1 MRLNRDVYVGVFLL
15 MICATF
21 IHASFDI
28 TPPMFGQMS
37 SALWPRII
45 LTPLTLLSAVF
56 LIRSLRLTEP
66 EWEQKGNFFDW
77 LKFYKNPINCFI
89 LFFLFL
95 LTLPYLGMLI
105 GGVAFVFL
113 MLCLLGGWGPRK
125 MLLHGSVALVFVCIM
140 WSIFT
145 FVLGVILPQG
155 EIFLYM

>member
-15 MICATF
+15 LLCAIF
-21 IHASFDI
+21 IYGSFDI
-28 TPPMFGQMS
+28 APPMFGQMS

-45 LTPLTLLSAVF
+45 LTPLTLLSAIF
-56 LIRSLRLTEP
+56 LFRSLRLTEP
-66 EWEQKGNFFDW
+66 EWEEKGSLMNWFRY
-77 LKFYKNPINCFI
+77 YKNPINCFF

-105 GGVAFVFL
+105 GGTAFVFL
-113 MLCLLGGWGPRK
+113 MLCLLGGWAPKK
-125 MLLHGSVALVFVCIM
+125 MLLHGAVALVFVCIM

>member
-15 MICATF
+15 LICAIF
-21 IHASFDI
+21 INASFDI
-28 TPPMFGQMS
+28 AVPLFGQMS
-37 SALWPRII
+37 SALWPRLI
-45 LTPLTLLSAVF
+45 LGPLTLLSAIF
-56 LIRSLRLTEP
+56 LIRSLRLREP
-66 EWEQKGNFFDW
+66 EWEKKGSLINW
-77 LKFYKNPINCFI
+77 LRFYKNPINCFI

-105 GGVAFVFL
+105 GGVLFVFL
-113 MLCLLGGWGPRK
+113 MLCLLGGWDLRK
-125 MLLHGSVALVFVCIM
+125 LITHGLVALVFVCIM